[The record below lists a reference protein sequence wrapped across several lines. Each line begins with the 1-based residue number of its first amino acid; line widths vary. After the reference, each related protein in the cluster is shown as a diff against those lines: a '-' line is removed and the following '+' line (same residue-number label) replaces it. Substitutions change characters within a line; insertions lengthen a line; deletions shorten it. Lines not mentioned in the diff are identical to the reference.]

1 MQDFRPKPTNPRRGP
16 EDPAPTPDSPVGARF
31 TPKNYDT
38 HPKPPQTR
46 PLLFI
51 LPQHPRAGLSKLSVG
66 IRNCLENLPLH
77 RNKIPKTRP
86 LLFKNRAGYP
96 KTPKRAGLVQ
106 FSVGILNCLENLPL
120 HRKNSV
126 GAGLP
131 CYLSIS
137 TPRSQKPALFYS
149 KTTPGIPKP
158 QRGQVWFNFLWV
170 SEIVW

>member
-1 MQDFRPKPTNPRRGP
+1 MSRK
-16 EDPAPTPDSPVGARF
+16 PAPTPEQN
-31 TPKNYDT
+31 PKNPPSFIQKPRRVSQNPKEGRFSSIFCG
-38 HPKPPQTR
+38 HPKLSRKPAPTPEKFCR
-46 PLLFI
+46 GGFTLLS
-51 LPQHPRAGLSKLSVG
+51 LDLNS
-66 IRNCLENLPLH
+66 
-77 RNKIPKTRP
+77 KIPKTRP
-86 LLFKNRAGYP
+86 LLFKNHAGYP

-149 KTTPGIPKP
+149 KTTPGIPKS